1 MTGQDDSRV
10 DSGAFSLDAL
20 SVEEARSF
28 QSAAALNADLQRESD
43 ELLETAAILGLAVNP
58 VDPPAQLKANL
69 MSLIMQTPQL
79 PRTPDMRPS
88 ALNGAEAVPTTTPVQ
103 PSAATR
109 KAQSRW
115 FIRPTVYLVGA
126 AAAVALFVGG
136 GFAGALVTGTPT
148 TVDAQAMGVAQI
160 SAAPDATMERTTVA
174 GGGSA
179 TLMWSKTLGQS
190 AVLVSG
196 LPALT
201 SGSVYEAWYI
211 NGTTVV
217 SAGVLEDH
225 TSASSWCVLKG
236 LMRDGATIGV
246 TVEPTGGSA
255 QPTTEPIIA
264 MATA

>member
-1 MTGQDDSRV
+1 MMTDHDDSRL

-28 QSAAALNADLQRESD
+28 QRAAATNPDLQRESD
-43 ELLETAAILGLAVNP
+43 ELVETAAILGMAIDP

-69 MSLIMQTPQL
+69 MALIMQTPQL
-79 PRTPDMRPS
+79 PANPDVQESTLDSGAATESVRPS
-88 ALNGAEAVPTTTPVQ
+88 AAI
-103 PSAATR
+103 R
-109 KAQSRW
+109 KAHSRW
-115 FIRPTVYLVGA
+115 FVRPAVYLISA

-136 GFAGALVTGTPT
+136 GFAGAVVTGTST
-148 TVDAQAMGVAQI
+148 AVDTQARGVAQI
-160 SAAPDATMERTTVA
+160 SAAPDATMARTAAA

-179 TLMWSKTLGQS
+179 TLMWSKSLGQS

-217 SAGVLEDH
+217 SAGVLESHDS
-225 TSASSWCVLKG
+225 TMSWCVLKG
-236 LMRDGATIGV
+236 VMKDGATIGV

-255 QPTTEPIIA
+255 QPTTDPIIA